1 MDGSSTS
8 GNPVFDLVVVIMLIL
23 VGGFFAAA
31 EIALITVKRHRL
43 QQLADDGTGA
53 AQTAHRLTEDPS
65 RFLATIQIAITFLG
79 FLAGATGAVA
89 FSSGLADL
97 IDDIPV
103 PFLQDAA
110 DTIAFV
116 IMTLVIALASIII
129 GELVPKTLALS
140 FPERLAL
147 FVARPVALLQSV
159 LSPIVWFVSTSSKIL
174 VRLLGGKEKP
184 QGGYLSTEELK
195 MLIETG
201 SHEGGI
207 EEEEKEM
214 IHGVIELGDKRVHE
228 VMIPRIGIRAVNVDD
243 TLDEVLDM
251 IIRAGH
257 SRLPVFEE
265 SLDNIVGILY
275 AKDLLPYL
283 KGNGVGYADIDVRK
297 LVRAPVY
304 VPESK
309 PVDDLLHEMQVA
321 KRHIAIVVDEYGG
334 TAGLVTMEDVVE
346 EIVGEIQDEYDS
358 EDPMVEDLRGRD
370 LPHRR
375 PRQHGRS
382 PRPVRP
388 VRRRRARRGRLRHR
402 GRIRGAPRRPHP
414 APGRRD
420 PLPGGDR
427 HPRRCRRAA
436 AGGEGGRLP
445 AAPAGRGR
453 RRVRGR
459 YPLRLISYR
468 PLGKPARTGWRGD
481 RLSRRGHS
489 VIPPLGPTDR
499 KCPFV
504 PGARYGWP
512 W

>member
-8 GNPVFDLVVVIMLIL
+8 GNPVFDLGVVVILIL

-43 QQLADDGTGA
+43 QQLADDGNGA
-53 AQTAHRLTEDPS
+53 ARTAHRLTDDPS

-89 FSSGLADL
+89 FSGGLADL
-97 IDDIPV
+97 IAEIP
-103 PFLQDAA
+103 LALIREAA
-110 DTIAFV
+110 PTMAFV
-116 IMTLVIALASIII
+116 IMTLVIALASIVV

-147 FVARPVALLQSV
+147 FVARPVGLLQGI
-159 LSPIVWFVSTSSKIL
+159 LSPIVWFVSTSSKLL
-174 VRLLGGKEKP
+174 VSLLGGKEKP
-184 QGGYLSTEELK
+184 QAGYLSTEELK

-201 SHEGGI
+201 SQEGQI

-228 VMIPRIGIRAVNVDD
+228 VMIPRIGIRAINVDD

-283 KGNGVGYADIDVRK
+283 KGNGLSHGDIDVRK

-358 EDPMVEDLRGRD
+358 EDPMVEELSTDEDDVFRIDGRVSMDDLRD
-370 LPHRR
+370 LFNLSDDDEPDEDAYDTVGGFVVHR
-375 PRQHGRS
+375 
-382 PRPVRP
+382 V
-388 VRRRRARRGRLRHR
+388 
-402 GRIRGAPRRPHP
+402 GRI
-414 APGRRD
+414 
-420 PLPGGDR
+420 PLPGAEIPFRDGIVIRVDAAE
-427 HPRRCRRAA
+427 PRRVAKVVAMRQRPPGEGEAA
-436 AGGEGGRLP
+436 AFGTD
-445 AAPAGRGR
+445 
-453 RRVRGR
+453 
-459 YPLRLISYR
+459 
-468 PLGKPARTGWRGD
+468 TG
-481 RLSRRGHS
+481 
-489 VIPPLGPTDR
+489 
-499 KCPFV
+499 
-504 PGARYGWP
+504 
-512 W
+512 